1 MVRRKVTDEELAEAL
16 QRLPGWE
23 VKEDKLHKE
32 FKFGSFAE
40 AMGWMVSSGIQADKM
55 DHHPEWANVYSR
67 VTVDL
72 VTHDLGALSTLDV
85 ALAEKMEELASN

>member
-40 AMGWMVSSGIQADKM
+40 AMGW
-55 DHHPEWANVYSR
+55 
-67 VTVDL
+67 
-72 VTHDLGALSTLDV
+72 
-85 ALAEKMEELASN
+85 